1 MKLFVGLGNPGAQYA
16 RQRHN
21 VGFMALDAIAQ
32 RAGGVTWRNKFQGE
46 VAELNLEGIRCV
58 LLKPQT
64 FMNESG
70 RAVGEAA
77 RFYKIA
83 PEDVIVFHDEV
94 DLAPG
99 KVRVKMGG
107 GVAGHNGLKSVKAH
121 LGPDFA
127 RVRIG
132 VGHPGHKDRV
142 AGFVLHDF
150 SKADRAWLEPLLEEI
165 AAAAALLARGDDANF
180 MNQVA
185 RNTGGADKPAKRPPA
200 KPEKAAKR
208 EKVKGAARDEPASEG
223 ALAHMLR
230 RLLGAGER

>member
-21 VGFMALDAIAQ
+21 VGFMALDAIAG
-32 RAGGVTWRNKFQGE
+32 RAGGVAWRGKFQGE
-46 VAELNLEGIRCV
+46 VAELTLDGIRCV

-77 RFYKIA
+77 RFHKIA
-83 PEDVIVFHDEV
+83 PGDVVVFHDEV

-99 KVRVKMGG
+99 KVRVKTGG
-107 GVAGHNGLKSVKAH
+107 GAAGHNGLKSIAAH
-121 LGPDFA
+121 LGPDFR

-132 VGHPGHKDRV
+132 VGHPGHRDRV
-142 AGFVLHDF
+142 AGYVLHDF

-165 AAAAALLARGDDANF
+165 AAAAPALASGDDANF

-185 RNTGGADKPAKRPPA
+185 RKTGGEKPAKRPPA
-200 KPEKAAKR
+200 KAKKAAKR
-208 EKVKGAARDEPASEG
+208 EQAESGARGEPASEG